1 MMISFISGRVLVKEK
16 DYLLVER
23 EGIGFK
29 IFLGEDSLFQIKE
42 GENIKVFCHLCIRNE
57 KPELYGF
64 LNIEQ
69 LKIFETLEKIPG
81 VGPKIALKIAS
92 KGTLEELMKAIKEKD
107 FSYFQEVKGLGKKK
121 IQKIILEISGDL
133 EKTQPKILQQDKTL
147 QGLMSLGFSQ
157 KEAKE
162 ALKRVPPEIR
172 DQEERIKKALQILG
186 GG

>member
-1 MMISFISGRVLVKEK
+1 MIGFISGRVLLKGR
-16 DYLLVER
+16 DYLLLER

-29 IFLGEDSLFQIKE
+29 IFLGENTLSQVKE

-81 VGPKIALKIAS
+81 VGPKISLKIAS

-133 EKTQPKILQQDKTL
+133 EKTQPKISKQDKTL
-147 QGLMSLGFSQ
+147 LALISLGFSK
-157 KEAKE
+157 KEARE
-162 ALKRVPPEIR
+162 ALKRIPPEIK
-172 DQEERIKKALQILG
+172 DPQERIKKALQILG

>member
-1 MMISFISGRVLVKEK
+1 MIGFISGRVLLKEK
-16 DYLLVER
+16 DYLLLER

-29 IFLGEDSLFQIKE
+29 IFLGENSLSQIKE
-42 GENIKVFCHLCIRNE
+42 GENVKLFCHFCIRNE

-81 VGPKIALKIAS
+81 VGPKVALKIAS
-92 KGTLEELMKAIKEKD
+92 KGSLEELMKAIKEKD
-107 FSYFQEVKGLGKKK
+107 FSYFQKIKGLGKKK

-133 EKTQPKILQQDKTL
+133 EKTQPKISKQDKAL
-147 QGLMSLGFSQ
+147 LALVSLGFSQ

-162 ALKRVPPEIR
+162 ALRKVPSEIK
-172 DQEERIKKALQILG
+172 DYEERIKKALQILG

>member
-1 MMISFISGRVLVKEK
+1 MISFVSGRVLLKEK

-23 EGIGFK
+23 GGIGFK
-29 IFLGEDSLFQIKE
+29 IFFGEDSLSQIKE
-42 GENIKVFCHLCIRNE
+42 GENIQVFCYFCIRND

-64 LNIEQ
+64 LNVEQ
-69 LKIFETLEKIPG
+69 LKIFEKLEKIPG

-107 FSYFQEVKGLGKKK
+107 FSYFQEVKGLGRKK

-133 EKTQPKILQQDKTL
+133 EKTQPKIFKQDKAL
-147 QGLMSLGFSQ
+147 LALISLGFSQ
-157 KEAKE
+157 KEAKD
-162 ALKRVPPEIR
+162 ALKRVPSEIK
-172 DQEERIKKALQILG
+172 DQEERIKKALQTLG

>member
-1 MMISFISGRVLVKEK
+1 MISFISGTVLLKEK
-16 DYLLVER
+16 DYILIEKG
-23 EGIGFK
+23 GIGFK
-29 IFLGEDSLFQIKE
+29 VFLGEGSLSQIKE
-42 GENIKVFCHLCIRNE
+42 GESVKIFCYFCIRNE

-64 LNIEQ
+64 LNVEQ

-92 KGTLEELMKAIKEKD
+92 KGTFKELMKAIKEKD

-133 EKTQPKILQQDKTL
+133 EKTQPKISQQDKAL
-147 QGLMSLGFSQ
+147 LALVSLGFSQ

-162 ALKRVPPEIR
+162 ALI
-172 DQEERIKKALQILG
+172 
-186 GG
+186 